1 MTMRRKRSAC
11 FLLLCLFLL
20 PVCGRAAEWDSLKK
34 TGEMPLAFATQFT
47 VEDYEGGYTLL
58 TVSDGQ
64 RLLLV
69 PEGGEAPEG
78 LEKDVACV
86 SLPLTDIYMA
96 ASSAMDLIRE
106 LDALDAVGMTSTKA
120 EDWTIVEIADRVRT
134 DGIVYIGKY
143 SAPDFE
149 ALLETDCPLAVE
161 STMIFHAPDI
171 KEQIEALG
179 IPVLVERSSYEQG
192 PLARLEWIK
201 LYGCL
206 LGRREEAE
214 RCFEESASRIRAVGD
229 LEPVGVS
236 ASVFYLNSAGNVVVY
251 RPGSIAAQMVEMAG
265 GTYLPAGDE
274 GAGSTLRMGLEDY
287 YAAAGD
293 AGVLIYSASIACEA
307 ESLAQLTQKAE
318 LLSAFRAFREG
329 NVYCMEGS
337 FFQQPTCAA
346 DVITA
351 MRSALTGSET
361 DGTLRRLQ

>member
-1 MTMRRKRSAC
+1 MTRGKRGAGL
-11 FLLLCLFLL
+11 LLLCLFLL
-20 PVCGRAAEWDSLKK
+20 PVCGRAVQWGSLKK

-120 EDWTIVEIADRVRT
+120 EDWTIAEIADRVRT

-293 AGVLIYSASIACEA
+293 AGVLIYSASIAGEA

>member
-1 MTMRRKRSAC
+1 MMRGKRGAGL
-11 FLLLCLFLL
+11 LLLCYVLL
-20 PVCGRAAEWDSLKK
+20 PACGRAIEWDSLKK
-34 TGEMPLAFATQFT
+34 TGEMPLAYATQFT
-47 VEDYEGGYTLL
+47 AEDYEGGYTLL

-69 PEGGEAPEG
+69 PEGGEVPEG
-78 LEKDVACV
+78 LEKGVACV
-86 SLPLTDIYMA
+86 TLPLADVYMA

-120 EDWTIVEIADRVRT
+120 EDWTIAEIAERVRA
-134 DGIVYIGKY
+134 DEIVYIGKY

-206 LGRREEAE
+206 LGKREAAE
-214 RCFEESASRIRAVGD
+214 RCFEESAGRIRAVGEM
-229 LEPVGVS
+229 EPLGVS

-251 RPGSIAAQMVEMAG
+251 RPGSIAARMVELAG

-274 GAGSTLRMGLEDY
+274 GAGSTLRMGLEDF

-293 AGVLIYSASIACEA
+293 AGVLIYSASIAGEA
-307 ESLAQLTQKAE
+307 ESLAQLAQKAE

-337 FFQQPTCAA
+337 FFQQPTRAA
-346 DVITA
+346 DAIAA
-351 MRSALTGSET
+351 MRGALEGSAA
-361 DGTLRRLQ
+361 DGILKRLQ